1 MCRSSAVAFVD
12 PIANIHCYQRT
23 QGSVYDKSG
32 IRLMAVAIMQLFE
45 NERSEFQQAARA
57 KIPESFHDD
66 IAGPVANLKTEF
78 QRAMKAL
85 V

>member
-1 MCRSSAVAFVD
+1 MD
-12 PIANIHCYQRT
+12 LITDIHCYQRA

-32 IRLMAVAIMQLFE
+32 IRLMAMGMMQMFE
-45 NERSEFQQAARA
+45 NERNEFQNSARA

-78 QRAMKAL
+78 QNAMKAL
-85 V
+85 A